1 MEMSAENQR
10 LVASIR
16 RVRRVFALGLAA
28 VAFLWLV
35 VIPTQDIH
43 RRYRQ
48 TRLESEIRLGLVADK
63 VSSFIAANMDTWEFE
78 SIRLPSVVTG
88 ALRGSS
94 VQPWRLAFVH
104 RSGAV
109 EGFPAQGT
117 RGTFNLDLEERVT
130 DGRNEVGRMEMAV
143 SLDNALLPAAFSA
156 GLGVLSMALL
166 LGLARMVGR
175 RALDGSLAAIEDVTR
190 RLADRVEEVEE
201 ARRRLA
207 DHSAELKMANQD
219 ITHVA
224 LLTTHHLRE
233 PLRTIQSY
241 AQLLVRHYE
250 EKGVDETAAGHLAFL
265 KGGVDRMQ
273 AQLRALGGYLSL
285 RERTPSPGRVALI
298 DVVRAAAAQWPAG
311 VGPVVAAGPLPTVRG
326 DSELLLRLFSD
337 LFTFALRHRWG
348 DGPVNIEVEA
358 RRVGDRWEIAVF
370 DDGVPLAQRDPD
382 RLFHLLVHAEGGT
395 MVEGLAA
402 ARMIVFLLGG
412 TLWGEPTGER
422 GAVFR
427 FTLPAYSA
435 TTGAGEGA
443 GAQEVG
449 RPSSSG
455 G

>member
-1 MEMSAENQR
+1 METAAENLR

-16 RVRRVFALGLAA
+16 RVRRLFSLGLAV

-48 TRLESEIRLGLVADK
+48 ARLEGEIRLGLVADK
-63 VSSFIAANMDTWEFE
+63 VSSFVAANMDTWEFE
-78 SIRLPSVVTG
+78 GVRLPSVVAG

-94 VQPWRLAFVH
+94 AQPWRLAFVQ
-104 RSGAV
+104 RSGTV
-109 EGFPAQGT
+109 DEFPAEGM
-117 RGTFNLDLEERVT
+117 RGMFNLRLEERVT

-143 SLDNALLPAAFSA
+143 SLDDALLPAALSA
-156 GLGVLSMALL
+156 GLGVASMALL
-166 LGLARMVGR
+166 LGMARMVGR
-175 RALDGSLAAIEDVTR
+175 RALDESLTAIESVTR
-190 RLADRVEEVEE
+190 RLADRVDELEE

-250 EKGVDETAAGHLAFL
+250 EMEVDETAAGHLAFL
-265 KGGVDRMQ
+265 KGGVERMQ
-273 AQLRALGGYLSL
+273 TQLRALGAYLSL
-285 RERTPSPGRVALI
+285 REKVPSVERVALT
-298 DVVRAAAAQWPAG
+298 DVVRAAAAQWSDG
-311 VGPVVAAGPLPTVRG
+311 RGPVVEMGPLPTVQG

-337 LFTFALRHRWG
+337 LFAFALRHRRG
-348 DGPVNIEVEA
+348 EEPVNIEVEA
-358 RRVGDRWEIAVF
+358 RRVEDRWEIAVL
-370 DDGVPLAQRDPD
+370 DDGVALARRDPD

-412 TLWGEPTGER
+412 SLWVEPTGEW

-427 FTLPAYSA
+427 FTLPAYS
-435 TTGAGEGA
+435 TSD
-443 GAQEVG
+443 GAQDG
-449 RPSSSG
+449 GWPSSSG